1 MKHPNFFIVG
11 APKCGTTSMYHYLDQ
26 HPDIF
31 IPPTKEPRFFIGDI
45 ISSVNDQDPIK
56 EYLLRTSVFTKND
69 YLNLYRHQNEKALG
83 DASTQY
89 LYHHKE
95 VIPQIKSMCK
105 DQEPKILIMLRNPI
119 DRAFSNFS
127 HNSFSY
133 EKRTFNDAL
142 FTEHKMIADNF
153 NSFWYYKGLS
163 TYSSGVAAYLEAFDQ
178 VKVVIFEEFVKDVQ
192 GSMKSIYDFLEV
204 DSNFKVNHFLVNKK
218 NTGKAKSVWL
228 NNFLMKIRK
237 LKFLKKIL
245 ITLIGQKR
253 LKLVNEIVTRSNL
266 SKEKAQLSSEDR
278 IYLRDFFKDD
288 ITKLSKLLPN
298 SNINWQ

>member
-31 IPPTKEPRFFIGDI
+31 IPPTKEPRYFISDT
-45 ISSVNDQDPIK
+45 ISSINDQDPIK

-69 YLNLYRHQNEKALG
+69 YLNLYSQQDEKALG

-89 LYHHKE
+89 LYHHEE

-119 DRAFSNFS
+119 ERAFSNYS

-142 FTEHKMIADNF
+142 LTEDKMIADNF
-153 NSFWYYKGLS
+153 NSFWHYKGLS

-178 VKVVIFEEFVKDVQ
+178 VKVIIFEDFVNDVQ

-204 DSNFKVNHFLVNKK
+204 DSSFKINHFLVNKK

-228 NNFLMKIRK
+228 NSFLMKIRK
-237 LKFLKKIL
+237 LTFLKKIL

-266 SKEKAQLSSEDR
+266 SKEKAQLSSEER
-278 IYLRDFFKDD
+278 VYLRDYFKDD
-288 ITKLSKLLPN
+288 IAELGKLLPN
-298 SNINWQ
+298 SDINWQ